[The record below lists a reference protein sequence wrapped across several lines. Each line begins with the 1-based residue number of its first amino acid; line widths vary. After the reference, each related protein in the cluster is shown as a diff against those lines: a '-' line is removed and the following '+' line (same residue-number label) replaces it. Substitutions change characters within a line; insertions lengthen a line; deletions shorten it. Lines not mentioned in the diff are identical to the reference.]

1 MQAVAVEKTLRDRIA
16 EATLASLHDR
26 DLYSEQTVARVTE
39 VLQRAEKDVKTS
51 LLYYANLGSLPE
63 GKAVNMV
70 SLQKLRQQINDH
82 IRTVRDEHSLIM
94 KTAVKESYKA
104 GIHTGIGDL
113 VSAKLPFYRELTPE
127 GIKQCGSNIFTLI
140 DKDAMDFLAKYN
152 VQLAGDVSR
161 ELAGGINKAVQ
172 LGIVSGKS
180 VPEIAKDIGRVI
192 KDPEEFRKAGS
203 TVFKT
208 AQSRMELIART
219 VSISFSRRKYENF
232 A

>member
-1 MQAVAVEKTLRDRIA
+1 MQAVAVEKSLRDRIA

-26 DLYSEQTVARVTE
+26 DLYSEQTVARVTG

-94 KTAVKESYKA
+94 KTAVRESYRM

-113 VSAKLPFYRELTPE
+113 VTAKLPFCR
-127 GIKQCGSNIFTLI
+127 F
-140 DKDAMDFLAKYN
+140 
-152 VQLAGDVSR
+152 
-161 ELAGGINKAVQ
+161 
-172 LGIVSGKS
+172 
-180 VPEIAKDIGRVI
+180 
-192 KDPEEFRKAGS
+192 
-203 TVFKT
+203 
-208 AQSRMELIART
+208 
-219 VSISFSRRKYENF
+219 SFIYE
-232 A
+232 